1 MQNGPELREQLRSLS
16 IPREQRPGATPAG
29 RRSRRF
35 AGVVLLLVIALG
47 LAGYV
52 VWDKWGTRVPI
63 LTAVTSPPMPI
74 RLLKVQA
81 QRPADVTPTLTAT
94 GKIVSDHHVDV
105 ATKVSGQIV
114 ALFFEQGD
122 HVKRGQLLARIED
135 VLPQARRD
143 EAVANLAKA
152 RADFEYQKVNFT
164 RVQALAQTGQASDIE
179 FAEAR
184 RAYDEAQAT
193 VAAGEATLAYA
204 EKVLDDCQVLAPI
217 DGVILERDVEVGDF
231 VAAEGGRGAMANS
244 QLGSIADMTQLRVEV
259 DVNELDVARLW
270 PEMPCVV
277 IPDANKD
284 RHYRG
289 RVLWIDPG
297 ANYAKAT
304 VQVKVRIDEPDD
316 SLRVE
321 GAAQVQFLSGEPGA
335 AAALSAG
342 LWIPL
347 SAVQVDGDG
356 HAGRVLIAQDGRL
369 RAVPVTLGR
378 RERDSVEVISG
389 LSAGQEI
396 AAEGLERLVDGQHLP
411 Q

>member
-29 RRSRRF
+29 RRRRLS
-35 AGVVLLLVIALG
+35 AGTLLLIAIIVG
-47 LAGYV
+47 LVGYV
-52 VWDKWGTRVPI
+52 AWDEW
-63 LTAVTSPPMPI
+63 TAQLPAVKNVTGEPTAI

-81 QRPADVTPTLTAT
+81 QRPADVTPALTAT
-94 GKIVSDHHVDV
+94 GKIVSDHQVNV

-114 ALFFEQGD
+114 GLFFEQGD
-122 HVKRGQLLARIED
+122 HVKRGQLLARVED
-135 VLPQARRD
+135 VLPRARRD
-143 EAVANLAKA
+143 EATANLAKA
-152 RADFEYQKVNFT
+152 RADFEFQKVNFP
-164 RVQALAQTGQASDIE
+164 RVEALAKTGQASDIE
-179 FAEAR
+179 SAEAR
-184 RAYDEAQAT
+184 RAYDEAQAA

-217 DGVILERDVEVGDF
+217 DGVILQRDVEVGDF

-259 DVNELDVARLW
+259 DVNELDVARLR
-270 PEMPCVV
+270 PDMPCRIV
-277 IPDANKD
+277 PDANKG
-284 RHYRG
+284 RHYHG

-304 VQVKVRIDEPDD
+304 VQVKVRIDNPDD
-316 SLRVE
+316 NLRVE
-321 GAAQVQFLSGEPGA
+321 GAAQVEFLNGA
-335 AAALSAG
+335 PAASTSQEAG

-347 SAVQVDGDG
+347 SAVRLDEGG
-356 HAGRVLIAQDGRL
+356 RAGRVLVAQDGRL
-369 RAVPVTLGR
+369 SAVPVTLGR
-378 RERDSVEVISG
+378 RERESVEVVSG

-411 Q
+411 H